1 MANEVIY
8 IPEYVEQGTAKL
20 QQAKTILAQI
30 EACINSGIATVN
42 ASGYNRGIPH
52 IEKGNNESSDI
63 SSLEST
69 INTITTEIQK
79 YSNGEALELENA
91 IIIADPA
98 TIEKYGLKKED
109 IDYTLSDY
117 ILKSDNVASNSTIQG
132 KWASGYLT
140 GGAGF
145 IKYTGADGRLTKE
158 TWCDLNPNNLAKIMR
173 EDHGIELDYWI
184 REDGVYMYGDYVM
197 VAADI
202 PHMDGTEQEAQ
213 YRKGDL
219 VQTSLG
225 TGMIVDLCG
234 MAELTRKGRT
244 DVDVWYDIY
253 TDWHGSY
260 SHVGY
265 CTDAGCTDASHT
277 NPKSKMLRKAENPTT
292 INPRTGQPISSGFV
306 FNSNGNNTNATTNTT
321 TDSTTTTTTPD
332 TTVNTNTQSSTV
344 FDSTTTNTNTNTN
357 TNSTNNNTNAS
368 STTVTNGYTLQTFGP
383 NDNNTNT
390 STNTNATN
398 TSTSTS
404 TTPST
409 NSYVNTNTGSSTF
422 TPSGGS
428 SNHTTTTTPSTS
440 NQVSSIDNVNG
451 FSKPVVSTPTTS
463 TPVVNTPV
471 VNTPVVNTPPVV
483 STPVV
488 NTPAVNETPSIGT
501 TVIPEVEINKPTDI
515 IVSKPVETPV
525 VPDVEIDNEIIDN
538 DVNVEKV
545 PMTTPADT
553 PIEGSKNNAIP
564 ALAAVAVTGAVA
576 AGVGVKLAHDK
587 RKETHDNGESEEF
600 YDEE

>member
-8 IPEYVEQGTAKL
+8 IPEYVEQGVAKL
-20 QQAKTILAQI
+20 QQAKTVLAQI
-30 EACINSGIATVN
+30 EACINSGVATVN

-117 ILKSDNVASNSTIQG
+117 ILKSDNVASNPTIQG

-140 GGAGF
+140 GGAGTVV
-145 IKYTGADGRLTKE
+145 YTGADGRLTKE
-158 TWCDLNPNNLAKIMR
+158 TWCDLNPNNLARLMR
-173 EDHGIELDYWI
+173 EDHGIELDFWI

-202 PHMDGTEQEAQ
+202 PHMDGTEQAAE

-225 TGMIVDLCG
+225 TGMVVDLCG
-234 MAELTRKGRT
+234 MAELTRKGQT
-244 DVDVWYDIY
+244 DYDVWYDIY

-265 CTDAGCTDASHT
+265 CTDAGCTDSSHT
-277 NPKSKMLRKAENPTT
+277 NPKSKMIRKAENPTT

-321 TDSTTTTTTPD
+321 PDSTTTTTTPD
-332 TTVNTNTQSSTV
+332 TSVNTNTQSSTV
-344 FDSTTTNTNTNTN
+344 FDSTTTNTNTT
-357 TNSTNNNTNAS
+357 TNSTNTNTS
-368 STTVTNGYTLQTFGP
+368 STVVTNGYTLQTFGS
-383 NDNNTNT
+383 NDNNTTTSTNTNTNT
-390 STNTNATN
+390 STNT
-398 TSTSTS
+398 TS
-404 TTPST
+404 ST

-428 SNHTTTTTPSTS
+428 SNYTTSTTPSTS
-440 NQVSSIDNVNG
+440 NQVSNITNVNG
-451 FSKPVVSTPTTS
+451 FSKPAVS

-483 STPVV
+483 STPV
-488 NTPAVNETPSIGT
+488 VNETPSIGT

-515 IVSKPVETPV
+515 IVSKPIETPV
-525 VPDVEIDNEIIDN
+525 VPEVEIENEIINN
-538 DVNVEKV
+538 DANIEKV

-553 PIEGSKNNAIP
+553 PIEGSKNNTIP

>member
-98 TIEKYGLKKED
+98 TISKYGLKKED

-117 ILKSDNVASNSTIQG
+117 ILKSDNVASNPTIQG

-140 GGAGF
+140 GGAGNVV
-145 IKYTGADGRLTKE
+145 YTGADGRLTKE
-158 TWCDLNPNNLAKIMR
+158 TWCDLNPNNLARLMR

-202 PHMDGTEQEAQ
+202 PHMDGTEQAAE

-225 TGMIVDLCG
+225 TGMVVDLCG
-234 MAELTRKGRT
+234 MAELTRKGKT
-244 DVDVWYDIY
+244 EYDVWYDIY

-265 CTDAGCTDASHT
+265 CTDASCTHTSHT

-306 FNSNGNNTNATTNTT
+306 FNSNNNNTNATTNTT

-332 TTVNTNTQSSTV
+332 TSVNTNTQSSTV
-344 FDSTTTNTNTNTN
+344 FDSTTTNTNNNTTTNSTTTNVDTPNTNTTTNSGTLVIDKGYTLETYGPNGNNTNTN
-357 TNSTNNNTNAS
+357 TTTNSN
-368 STTVTNGYTLQTFGP
+368 
-383 NDNNTNT
+383 
-390 STNTNATN
+390 
-398 TSTSTS
+398 
-404 TTPST
+404 PST
-409 NSYVNTNTGSSTF
+409 NSYVNTNTSSSTF
-422 TPSGGS
+422 TPSGSS
-428 SNHTTTTTPSTS
+428 SNYSTTTTPSTS
-440 NQVSSIDNVNG
+440 NQVTNINNVNG
-451 FSKPVVSTPTTS
+451 FTKPVVNTPTTS
-463 TPVVNTPV
+463 TPVVSTPV

-483 STPVV
+483 STPI
-488 NTPAVNETPSIGT
+488 VNETPSIGT
-501 TVIPEVEINKPTDI
+501 TVIPEVDVNEPTDI
-515 IVSKPVETPV
+515 IVSKPIETPV
-525 VPDVEIDNEIIDN
+525 VPDVEIDNEIINN
-538 DVNVEKV
+538 DVNIEKV
-545 PMTTPADT
+545 PMPTPADT
-553 PIEGSKNNAIP
+553 PIEGNKNNAMPVIATVVGAG
-564 ALAAVAVTGAVA
+564 ALAAGIGA
-576 AGVGVKLAHDK
+576 KMIHDK
-587 RKETHDNGESEEF
+587 RKETHDNGE
-600 YDEE
+600 DEENSYEE

>member
-8 IPEYVEQGTAKL
+8 IPEYVEQGVAKL
-20 QQAKTILAQI
+20 QQAKTVLAQI
-30 EACINSGIATVN
+30 EACINSGVATVN

-117 ILKSDNVASNSTIQG
+117 ILKSDNVASNPTIQG

-140 GGAGF
+140 GGAGTVV
-145 IKYTGADGRLTKE
+145 YTGADGRLTKE
-158 TWCDLNPNNLAKIMR
+158 TWCDLNPNNLARLMR
-173 EDHGIELDYWI
+173 EDHGIELDFWI

-202 PHMDGTEQEAQ
+202 PHMDGTEQAAE

-225 TGMIVDLCG
+225 TGMVVDLCG
-234 MAELTRKGRT
+234 MAELTRKGQT
-244 DVDVWYDIY
+244 DYDVWYDIY

-265 CTDAGCTDASHT
+265 CTDAGCTDSSHT
-277 NPKSKMLRKAENPTT
+277 NPKSKMIRKAENPTT

-321 TDSTTTTTTPD
+321 PDSTTTTTTPD
-332 TTVNTNTQSSTV
+332 TSVNTNTQSSTV
-344 FDSTTTNTNTNTN
+344 FDSTTTNTNTT
-357 TNSTNNNTNAS
+357 TNSTNTNTS
-368 STTVTNGYTLQTFGP
+368 STVVTNGYTLQTFGS
-383 NDNNTNT
+383 NDNNTTTSTNTNTNT
-390 STNTNATN
+390 STNT
-398 TSTSTS
+398 TS
-404 TTPST
+404 ST

-428 SNHTTTTTPSTS
+428 SNYTTSTTPSTS
-440 NQVSSIDNVNG
+440 NQVSNITNVNG
-451 FSKPVVSTPTTS
+451 FSKPAVS

-483 STPVV
+483 STPV
-488 NTPAVNETPSIGT
+488 VNETPSIGT

-515 IVSKPVETPV
+515 IVSKPIETPV
-525 VPDVEIDNEIIDN
+525 VPEVEIENEIINN
-538 DVNVEKV
+538 DANIEKV

-553 PIEGSKNNAIP
+553 PIEGSKNNTIP
-564 ALAAVAVTGAVA
+564 ALAAVAVTGAIA

>member
-1 MANEVIY
+1 MANEIIY
-8 IPEYVEQGTAKL
+8 IPEYVEQGVAKL
-20 QQAKTILAQI
+20 QQAKTVLAQI
-30 EACINSGIATVN
+30 EACINSGVATVN

-117 ILKSDNVASNSTIQG
+117 ILKSDNVASNPTIQG

-140 GGAGF
+140 GGAGTVV
-145 IKYTGADGRLTKE
+145 YTGADGRLTKE
-158 TWCDLNPNNLAKIMR
+158 TWCDLNPNNLARLMR
-173 EDHGIELDYWI
+173 EDHGIELDFWI

-202 PHMDGTEQEAQ
+202 PHMDGTEQAAE

-225 TGMIVDLCG
+225 TGMVVDLCG
-234 MAELTRKGRT
+234 MAELTRKGQT
-244 DVDVWYDIY
+244 DYDVWYDIY

-265 CTDAGCTDASHT
+265 CTDAGCTDSSHT
-277 NPKSKMLRKAENPTT
+277 NPKSKMIRKAENPTT

-321 TDSTTTTTTPD
+321 PDSTTTTTTPD
-332 TTVNTNTQSSTV
+332 TSVNTNTQSSTV
-344 FDSTTTNTNTNTN
+344 FDSTTTNTNNNTTTNTN
-357 TNSTNNNTNAS
+357 TNSTNTNTS
-368 STTVTNGYTLQTFGP
+368 STVVTNGYTLQTFGS
-383 NDNNTNT
+383 NDNNTTTSTNTNTNT
-390 STNTNATN
+390 STNT
-398 TSTSTS
+398 TS
-404 TTPST
+404 ST

-428 SNHTTTTTPSTS
+428 SNYTTSTTPSTS
-440 NQVSSIDNVNG
+440 NQVSNITNVNG
-451 FSKPVVSTPTTS
+451 FSKPAVS

-483 STPVV
+483 STPV
-488 NTPAVNETPSIGT
+488 VNETPSIGT

-515 IVSKPVETPV
+515 IVSKPIETPV
-525 VPDVEIDNEIIDN
+525 VPEVEIENEIINN
-538 DVNVEKV
+538 DANIEKV

-553 PIEGSKNNAIP
+553 PIEGSKNNTIP
-564 ALAAVAVTGAVA
+564 ALAAVAVTGAIA

>member
-8 IPEYVEQGTAKL
+8 IPEYVEQGVAKL
-20 QQAKTILAQI
+20 QQAKTVLAQI
-30 EACINSGIATVN
+30 EACINSGVATVN

-117 ILKSDNVASNSTIQG
+117 ILKSDNVASNPTIQG

-140 GGAGF
+140 GGAGTVV
-145 IKYTGADGRLTKE
+145 YTGADGRLTKE
-158 TWCDLNPNNLAKIMR
+158 TWCDLNPNNLARLMR
-173 EDHGIELDYWI
+173 EDHGIELDFWI

-202 PHMDGTEQEAQ
+202 PHMDGTEQAAE

-225 TGMIVDLCG
+225 TGMVVDLCG
-234 MAELTRKGRT
+234 MAELTRKGQT
-244 DVDVWYDIY
+244 DYDVWYDIY

-265 CTDAGCTDASHT
+265 CTDAGCTDSSHT
-277 NPKSKMLRKAENPTT
+277 NPKSKMIRKAENPTT

-321 TDSTTTTTTPD
+321 PDSTTTTTTPD
-332 TTVNTNTQSSTV
+332 TSVNTNTQSSTV
-344 FDSTTTNTNTNTN
+344 FDSTTTNTNNNATTNTN
-357 TNSTNNNTNAS
+357 TTTNSTNTNTS
-368 STTVTNGYTLQTFGP
+368 STVITNGYTLQTFGS
-383 NDNNTNT
+383 NDNNTTTSTNTNTNT
-390 STNTNATN
+390 STNT
-398 TSTSTS
+398 TS
-404 TTPST
+404 ST

-428 SNHTTTTTPSTS
+428 SNYTTSTTPSAS
-440 NQVSSIDNVNG
+440 NQVSNITNVNG
-451 FSKPVVSTPTTS
+451 FSKPAVS

-483 STPVV
+483 STPV
-488 NTPAVNETPSIGT
+488 VNETPSIGT

-515 IVSKPVETPV
+515 IVSKPIETPV
-525 VPDVEIDNEIIDN
+525 VPEVEIENEIINN
-538 DVNVEKV
+538 DANIEKV

-553 PIEGSKNNAIP
+553 PIEGSKNNTIP

>member
-8 IPEYVEQGTAKL
+8 IPEYVEQGVAKL

-30 EACINSGIATVN
+30 EACINSGVATVN

-117 ILKSDNVASNSTIQG
+117 ILKSDNVASNPTIQG

-140 GGAGF
+140 GGAGTVV
-145 IKYTGADGRLTKE
+145 YTGADGRLTKE
-158 TWCDLNPNNLAKIMR
+158 TWCDLNPNNLARLMR
-173 EDHGIELDYWI
+173 EDHGIELDFWI

-202 PHMDGTEQEAQ
+202 PHMDGTEQAAE

-225 TGMIVDLCG
+225 TGMVVDLCG
-234 MAELTRKGRT
+234 MAELTRKGQT
-244 DVDVWYDIY
+244 DYDVWYDIY

-265 CTDAGCTDASHT
+265 CTDAGCTDSSHT
-277 NPKSKMLRKAENPTT
+277 NPKSKMIRKAENPTT

-306 FNSNGNNTNATTNTT
+306 FNSNGNTTNATTNTT
-321 TDSTTTTTTPD
+321 PDSTTTTTTPD
-332 TTVNTNTQSSTV
+332 ISVNTNTQSSTV
-344 FDSTTTNTNTNTN
+344 FDSTTTTTSTNTNTN
-357 TNSTNNNTNAS
+357 TSTN
-368 STTVTNGYTLQTFGP
+368 
-383 NDNNTNT
+383 
-390 STNTNATN
+390 
-398 TSTSTS
+398 

-422 TPSGGS
+422 IPSGGS
-428 SNHTTTTTPSTS
+428 SNYTTSTTPSTS
-440 NQVSSIDNVNG
+440 NQVSNITNVNG
-451 FSKPVVSTPTTS
+451 FSKPVVS

-471 VNTPVVNTPPVV
+471 VNTPVV
-483 STPVV
+483 STPV
-488 NTPAVNETPSIGT
+488 VNETPSIGT
-501 TVIPEVEINKPTDI
+501 TVVPEVEINKPTDVI
-515 IVSKPVETPV
+515 ISKPMETPV
-525 VPDVEIDNEIIDN
+525 VPDVEIDNE
-538 DVNVEKV
+538 VNIEKV

-553 PIEGSKNNAIP
+553 PIEGSKNNTIP